1 MFCSQCGEKNPDDS
15 KFCSKCG
22 AALVAAAEPAPAAA
36 YTPPPSAAAGGKRTS
51 GMSIAALILGILG
64 IISFWPLSILAIIF
78 GAIGISQINK
88 DPSLKGKGMAMAGL
102 VMGIV
107 AIAVWILVAV
117 VWWGTLFW
125 FL

>member
-22 AALVAAAEPAPAAA
+22 AALVAAAEPAPEAA